1 MGGLPLEI
9 PWPPGPQAPRRRGGA
24 LSLGAAGGHGQRPDL
39 GGAAGGAGARFTA
52 GERSRPG
59 GKVGET
65 WKSLMMANDV
75 EGKDGGFDDVE

>member
-1 MGGLPLEI
+1 MFVASIPRNLLFLVNSPFFVAFSPSKSPHVMGGLPLEI

-52 GERSRPG
+52 GER
-59 GKVGET
+59 
-65 WKSLMMANDV
+65 
-75 EGKDGGFDDVE
+75 